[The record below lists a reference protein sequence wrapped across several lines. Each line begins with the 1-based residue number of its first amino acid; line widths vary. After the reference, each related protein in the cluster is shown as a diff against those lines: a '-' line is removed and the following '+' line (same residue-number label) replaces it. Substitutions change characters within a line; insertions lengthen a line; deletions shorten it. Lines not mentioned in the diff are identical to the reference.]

1 MECAG
6 TFEVEAI
13 RKDSGEPYE
22 FNDFSKNDD
31 VNIHPVA
38 PSTSSIV
45 TQSSKRRRIETQENK
60 KYKKLSDFD
69 KPKWTQR
76 KNGEGKFEYDISPM
90 NEPLDDVKKKLADS
104 LSGKTPQDLFS
115 LFFDD
120 EVLDMIIEETNRY
133 AQQKNS
139 NFVLDNI
146 MLQRFLGI
154 LVLSGYH
161 TVPAARDYWSNHPT
175 LGVPAVKL
183 CMPRNKFLD
192 IKKFIHF
199 SNNFNLDKND
209 KIAYVLFNSLEIYFF
224 IFILFIS

>member
-1 MECAG
+1 
-6 TFEVEAI
+6 
-13 RKDSGEPYE
+13 
-22 FNDFSKNDD
+22 
-31 VNIHPVA
+31 
-38 PSTSSIV
+38 
-45 TQSSKRRRIETQENK
+45 
-60 KYKKLSDFD
+60 
-69 KPKWTQR
+69 
-76 KNGEGKFEYDISPM
+76 
-90 NEPLDDVKKKLADS
+90 
-104 LSGKTPQDLFS
+104 
-115 LFFDD
+115 
-120 EVLDMIIEETNRY
+120 MIIEETNRY

-146 MLQRFLGI
+146 MLHRFLGI

-209 KIAYVLFNSLEIYFF
+209 KKAKIRPLYEIINKKFMQF
-224 IFILFIS
+224 GIWEEDLSVDEQMVP